1 MKSWFIT
8 NNRWLIIICLLL
20 AVLFSS
26 RNFVHAGTP
35 GTLPEI
41 TISDLVV
48 SPSEAQAGQA
58 VNISMTIKESANVS
72 GIYEGTL
79 TINGVVEEKKKK
91 TIGPLAV
98 TDLVFTVTKSQPGI
112 YEVDLDGLK
121 GSFVITPPAVDT
133 GKPADNP
140 AGKFPT
146 LPVVAAVAGVLVVG
160 GVLVYFFRNKR
171 TTS

>member
-8 NNRWLIIICLLL
+8 SNRWLIIICLLSAL
-20 AVLFSS
+20 IFSS

-58 VNISMTIKESANVS
+58 VTVSMTIKESANVS

-98 TDLVFTVTKSQPGI
+98 TDLTFTVTKSQPGI

-121 GSFVITPPAVDT
+121 GSFSVTAAAVDT
-133 GKPADNP
+133 GKPADT
-140 AGKFPT
+140 AASKFPT
-146 LPVVAAVAGVLVVG
+146 LPVVAGVLGVVVIG
-160 GVLVYFFRNKR
+160 AVFIYFLRNKR
-171 TTS
+171 TSS